1 MKTIR
6 SILPGLVCSILLT
19 ILPASAQAKPQD
31 YLARIQQAKVGL
43 FVHYVFRQT
52 KGNTARYTPMNIE
65 GRKPRDLNELADAF
79 DPKKLADFAE
89 AMGAEYVI
97 FTAFHAGMNML
108 YPSQVMG
115 EILPEKVSK
124 RDVIRELQDAMDAKG
139 IPLMLYWH
147 PTDSHDLSREE
158 FNRITAKYPDFG
170 DFVLKL
176 MQETTAR
183 YGDRIAGYWFDA
195 PSGKYSKTSVPHFKA
210 MILKETPNAVI
221 WANFNRRDLCN
232 VTTKECPRPSPDLNT
247 DNWETKTTQMCMLPG
262 VGWWAKPK
270 GKIIIDARGMF
281 RYTVRLAGTKGQTN
295 GGAAWSDGP
304 YGDNTWGSGVAEN
317 LAEMGSMLKAR
328 REAIY
333 GTKPSTSYVTEPNTV
348 QTGTWGVA
356 TDAADGK
363 AVYLHVLNPPNGS
376 TLEIAR
382 TTDGRVFSKAAL
394 LDGREVGLKP
404 TDQGYTLSLPSEAK
418 WDAVDTVIRLQ
429 VQP

>member
-6 SILPGLVCSILLT
+6 SILRGLVCSTLLT
-19 ILPASAQAKPQD
+19 ASAHAQPKD
-31 YLARIQQAKVGL
+31 YLAPIQQAKVGL
-43 FVHYVFRQT
+43 FVHYVFGQT
-52 KGNTARYTPMNIE
+52 KGAPALYTPMTIE
-65 GRKPRDLNELADAF
+65 GRKPKDLNELADAF

-89 AMGAEYVI
+89 TMGAEYVI
-97 FTAFHAGMNML
+97 FTAFHAGMNTL
-108 YPSQVMG
+108 YPSRVMG
-115 EILPEKVSK
+115 EICPEKTSK

-158 FNRITAKYPDFG
+158 FDRITAKFPDFG
-170 DFVLKL
+170 EFVLKL

-183 YGDRIAGYWFDA
+183 YGSRIAGYWFDA
-195 PSGKYSKTSVPHFKA
+195 PNGKYSQTSVPHFKA
-210 MILKETPNAVI
+210 MILKDTPNAVI
-221 WANFNRRDLCN
+221 WANGNRRDLCN
-232 VTTKECPRPSPDLNT
+232 LTTKECSPRPSPDLNT

-262 VGWWAKPK
+262 VGWWAKPH
-270 GKIIIDARGMF
+270 GKIAIDAQGMF
-281 RYTVRLAGTKGQTN
+281 RYTVRLAGTKGQAN

-317 LAEMGSMLKAR
+317 LAELGRMLKAR

-333 GTKPSTSYVTEPNTV
+333 GTRPSTAYVTEPNTV
-348 QTGTWGVA
+348 QTGTWGIA

-376 TLEIAR
+376 TLEITKAA
-382 TTDGRVFSKAAL
+382 DGRVFSKAAL
-394 LDGREVGLKP
+394 LDGREVSLKAS
-404 TDQGYTLSLPSEAK
+404 DQGYSLTLPSEAK